1 MIIIE
6 EGEAVRNLLIV
17 GRTGG
22 GKSTLSN
29 VLSGTTEFEESG
41 YSISETKNF
50 KKKVFSW
57 NGTKYRVVDTI
68 GVGDTKLDKKKVLY
82 KIAEGIYLMPEGI
95 SQVLVVLDG
104 KFTTEEIDGNA

>member
-1 MIIIE
+1 M
-6 EGEAVRNLLIV
+6 
-17 GRTGG
+17 
-22 GKSTLSN
+22 
-29 VLSGTTEFEESG
+29 
-41 YSISETKNF
+41 
-50 KKKVFSW
+50 
-57 NGTKYRVVDTI
+57 VDTT